1 MIKSVWWKMLKRKK
15 KEGMMNDK
23 GNVVMGT
30 CTEQEKY

>member
-1 MIKSVWWKMLKRKK
+1 VT
-15 KEGMMNDK
+15 NDK